1 MDTTIE
7 VLLKA
12 AEFIEKQQISK
23 ADENTSHSLSL
34 TNTSPSLLSLSS
46 NSSSSLD
53 DRSNSIG
60 SCNVPL
66 PKKQTIK
73 LSNDSISET
82 SRNNLFIA
90 KLKGIDISNKSISSL
105 EFHQKPIKSE
115 SSVPKKSLFN
125 QSNSIDLNNN
135 DANYHDAESK
145 SPINMYST
153 SPSSSFSC
161 SSSDS
166 SIFSLSNIS
175 YSNKED
181 KGEFDLSQID
191 ANSNQNFESDKY
203 KPEDIKRNKMIHNIL
218 EKNRRAHL
226 KECFESLQYEL
237 PQYREKKV
245 TNLLI
250 LKQTIKYVEQSK
262 RIENEYESEI
272 KKLLNYKSALLEKL
286 NKLRNENSV
295 NKSI

>member
-1 MDTTIE
+1 MY
-7 VLLKA
+7 VFFL
-12 AEFIEKQQISK
+12 
-23 ADENTSHSLSL
+23 NSL
-34 TNTSPSLLSLSS
+34 
-46 NSSSSLD
+46 
-53 DRSNSIG
+53 
-60 SCNVPL
+60 
-66 PKKQTIK
+66 
-73 LSNDSISET
+73 
-82 SRNNLFIA
+82 FA
-90 KLKGIDISNKSISSL
+90 

-115 SSVPKKSLFN
+115 SSVPKKSLFD

-203 KPEDIKRNKMIHNIL
+203 KPEDIKRFVFKI
-218 EKNRRAHL
+218 
-226 KECFESLQYEL
+226 
-237 PQYREKKV
+237 KV
-245 TNLLI
+245 F
-250 LKQTIKYVEQSK
+250 
-262 RIENEYESEI
+262 I
-272 KKLLNYKSALLEKL
+272 KKKTIYHFFDQN
-286 NKLRNENSV
+286 
-295 NKSI
+295 